1 MVPRSASSRRRPT
14 RPLQILISTP
24 PLGRCEPFEGLDG
37 FYLGGKFLRQLAAL
51 HSADAA
57 LMAHDSG
64 SDEGKR
70 SLSHALYHFVQPRM
84 LRLRQERSDLRQLAV
99 TKPVRTCI
107 SWPDG
112 ATTAATAG
120 LPSPT

>member
-14 RPLQILISTP
+14 RPSQVPISPP

-57 LMAHDSG
+57 PMAHDCG
-64 SDEGKR
+64 SDEGMR
-70 SLSHALYHFVQPRM
+70 SLSHGLYHFVQPTLLQM
-84 LRLRQERSDLRQLAV
+84 
-99 TKPVRTCI
+99 
-107 SWPDG
+107 
-112 ATTAATAG
+112 
-120 LPSPT
+120 